1 MPFLGR
7 GRDPLA
13 GPLPQHFNQ
22 AESPF
27 QLHEEKE
34 SSVCLLV
41 DNKREKS
48 SWSSAVPLQEIEERQ
63 LSRSE
68 DRAPVT
74 FKRRDWSSPQPSTR
88 HEQPCPRPLKQ
99 EQSPLGVLLV
109 KRLPLLLANS
119 SLHLKRNEWLP
130 LLARKGISPPAY
142 KKRRELAP
150 SS

>member
-1 MPFLGR
+1 MPFLGK

-13 GPLPQHFNQ
+13 GPRPQHLKE

-27 QLHEEKE
+27 QLHEEQE

-41 DNKREKS
+41 DNKREQS
-48 SWSSAVPLQEIEERQ
+48 SWSSRQ

-74 FKRRDWSSPQPSTR
+74 FERRDWSSPQPSTR

-99 EQSPLGVLLV
+99 EQSPLGVLLA

-119 SLHLKRNEWLP
+119 SDHLKRNEWLP
-130 LLARKGISPPAY
+130 LPARKGISPPAY
-142 KKRRELAP
+142 KKKKRACSKFMRKK
-150 SS
+150 